1 MECKGGFWICGD
13 IPTEKHK
20 MGHSVN
26 NFVRKR
32 RYVGVIFMHINVKAT
47 LSVKADFKPQN
58 VKTR

>member
-1 MECKGGFWICGD
+1 MECKGGFWICGY

-47 LSVKADFKPQN
+47 LSVKADFKP
-58 VKTR
+58 